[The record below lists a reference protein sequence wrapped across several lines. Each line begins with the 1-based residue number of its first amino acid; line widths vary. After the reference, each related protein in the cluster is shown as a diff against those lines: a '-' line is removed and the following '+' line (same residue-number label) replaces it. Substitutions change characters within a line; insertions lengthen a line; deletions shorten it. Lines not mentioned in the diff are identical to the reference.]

1 MFTRIIT
8 LFLLFFSA
16 GSFAAAPIDTPLV
29 ASQPQMPVEVY
40 DVFNIAHPDKNDEDH
55 RRVGLGD
62 KIHISV
68 HNIKDVLARAA
79 LQGKEIKLFLNHRQI
94 DDLKPTSG
102 APDKDDQ
109 YFEFT
114 LERTAVN
121 DKAWTELLGKPVKGS
136 FYDRAV
142 EVSVGLD
149 GTYAEKTISTDI
161 RLIRI
166 RQHWFRGG
174 LFFLLVYLCIMF
186 YLGITKDLLRDAGS
200 DISLL
205 GLKRLGRLPYSL
217 AKVQMAFW
225 FSMVLAAFL
234 FIWMITGNYDII
246 SAGTMGLIGI
256 SASTALGAVAI
267 DDNKE
272 TATIT
277 EVLEQRKQRAALVI
291 ELASLPPTDPNYASK
306 TNQKTQLNA
315 EIAKKE
321 AGLNISSHGFLN
333 DILTDVNGISFHR
346 LQMAVWT
353 VVLGVIFIYSVW
365 ASLVMP
371 DFSTTLLTL
380 QGITAGTY
388 LGFKFPEKQS

>member
-1 MFTRIIT
+1 MPARTYT
-8 LFLLFFSA
+8 MFLLFFRLN
-16 GSFAAAPIDTPLV
+16 SFATTPVDTPQL
-29 ASQPQMPVEVY
+29 PPVVVY
-40 DVFNIAHPDKNDEDH
+40 DVFNTAHADKNDKDH
-55 RRVGLGD
+55 QRAGLGD

-68 HNIKDVLARAA
+68 HNIKEILARAA
-79 LQGKEIKLFLNHRQI
+79 VQGKEIKLFLNHRQI

-102 APDKDDQ
+102 APDKDDE

-114 LERTAVN
+114 LERTTVN
-121 DKAWTELLGKPVKGS
+121 DKAWTELLGRPVKRS
-136 FYDRAV
+136 FYDREI

-149 GTYAEKTISTDI
+149 GAYAEKTTFKGI

-166 RQHWFRGG
+166 RPHWFRGG
-174 LFFLLVYLCIMF
+174 LLFLLVYFGIMF
-186 YLGITKDLLRDAGS
+186 YLGVTKDLLRDAGP
-200 DISLL
+200 DISAL
-205 GLKRLGRLPYSL
+205 GLIRKGRLPYSL

-225 FSMVLAAFL
+225 FSLVLAAFL

-272 TATIT
+272 AATIN
-277 EVLEQRKQRAALVI
+277 EVLEQRKQRDALVA
-291 ELASLPPTDPNYASK
+291 ELAILPATDPNYSSK
-306 TNQKTQLNA
+306 TSQKAQLDA
-315 EIAKKE
+315 DIAKKE
-321 AGLNISSHGFLN
+321 AGLNLSSNGFLN

-353 VVLGVIFIYSVW
+353 LVLGVIFIYSVW
-365 ASLVMP
+365 ASLIMP
-371 DFSTTLLTL
+371 DFSTTQLTL